1 MGSRKV
7 PSMAVVESQAGRK
20 YCASFEQMCDRSKS
34 ARESATLCSAHTA
47 HRKLQAQHS
56 QSTLLKSFHLNSL
69 CPNYQSSRRQS
80 RRARAWPWD
89 SFAAAGAEG
98 ERGTDAY
105 TATEQAHIALVISQ
119 AQPRREIVSH
129 SPAPF
134 TQPHLASPHPGE
146 CAPPNQRQVD
156 HNVWS
161 TDGSHSDFHHSKRIS
176 PWDGELGIGLYLW
189 RY

>member
-1 MGSRKV
+1 
-7 PSMAVVESQAGRK
+7 MAVVESQAGRK

-69 CPNYQSSRRQS
+69 CPNYQSSHRQS

-105 TATEQAHIALVISQ
+105 LPQNRRISRSLFPKLSRAEKSYPTHRHRLPSPTLQAPIPVNAHLQIS
-119 AQPRREIVSH
+119 AKS
-129 SPAPF
+129 
-134 TQPHLASPHPGE
+134 T
-146 CAPPNQRQVD
+146 
-156 HNVWS
+156 NVWS
-161 TDGSHSDFHHSKRIS
+161 TDGSHRDFHRVRT
-176 PWDGELGIGLYLW
+176 YF
-189 RY
+189 